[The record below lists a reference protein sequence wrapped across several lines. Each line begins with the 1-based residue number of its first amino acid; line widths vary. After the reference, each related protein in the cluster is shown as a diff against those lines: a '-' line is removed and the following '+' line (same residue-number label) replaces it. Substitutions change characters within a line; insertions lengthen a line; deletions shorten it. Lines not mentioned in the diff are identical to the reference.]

1 MSNLRYYH
9 GTDANF
15 IVTSGQAIQL
25 INEKHSKFEAFSIHF
40 TPERLKELN
49 DLYDQTTT
57 IPSDNVFI
65 DIQAKATSDVRIE
78 HDKCCKFFQHS
89 KFDIEMAFPNDKLVW
104 NQFGFN
110 DYEKARKSPRNMFMF
125 LTDFD
130 TMAVRYR
137 DTLMSNG
144 WADEK
149 FEHVLEHQ
157 SKLKSA
163 MNSQNDRM
171 IERRRA
177 TERRMAILNNLYE
190 KMALYFKA
198 AQIIFE
204 DDEDLLKRFKF
215 PAPSPSSKSNDIE
228 EDILEEETNN

>member
-1 MSNLRYYH
+1 MSKLRYYH

-15 IVTSGQAIQL
+15 IVTSGQSIQL
-25 INEKHSKFEAFSIHF
+25 INEKHSRFEAFSIHF
-40 TPERLKELN
+40 TPEKLQEVN
-49 DLYDQTTT
+49 DLYDQTTS

-65 DIQAKATSDVRIE
+65 DIQAKATSDVKIE
-78 HDKCCKFFQHS
+78 HDKSCKFFQHS

-130 TMAVRYR
+130 TMAVRYK
-137 DTLMSNG
+137 DILMANG
-144 WADEK
+144 WTEEK
-149 FEHVLEHQ
+149 FANVLEHQ
-157 SKLKSA
+157 NNLKTA
-163 MNSQNDRM
+163 MNSQNDSM

-177 TERRMAILNNLYE
+177 TETRMDKLNNLYE
-190 KMALYFKA
+190 KMAVYFKA

-204 DDEDLLKRFKF
+204 EDEDLLKRFRF
-215 PAPSPSSKSNDIE
+215 PAPSPSSKSNDAE
-228 EDILEEETNN
+228 EEVISEETNN

>member
-1 MSNLRYYH
+1 MNKLRYFH

-15 IVTSGQAIQL
+15 IVTSGYSIQE
-25 INEKHSKFEAFSIHF
+25 INDRHSKFEAFSMHF
-40 TPERLKELN
+40 TQEKLQELN
-49 DLYDQTTT
+49 DLHDQTTT

-65 DIQAKATSDVRIE
+65 DIQAKSTNDVKLE

-130 TMAVRYR
+130 MMAIRHK
-137 DTLMSNG
+137 DTLTTNG
-144 WADEK
+144 WTEEK
-149 FEHVLEHQ
+149 FTLVLDYRN
-157 SKLKSA
+157 KLKAA
-163 MNSQNDRM
+163 MDNQNDKM

-177 TERRMAILNNLYE
+177 TESRLDILNALYE
-190 KMALYFKA
+190 KLALYFKA
-198 AQIIFE
+198 AHIIFE
-204 DDEDLLKRFKF
+204 GEDDLLKRFKF
-215 PAPSPSSKSNDIE
+215 PAPNPSAKADDIE

>member
-1 MSNLRYYH
+1 MSKLRYYH

-15 IVTSGQAIQL
+15 IVTSGHSIQL
-25 INEKHSKFEAFSIHF
+25 INENHAKFEAFSIHF
-40 TPERLKELN
+40 TQERLQELN
-49 DLYDQTTT
+49 DLYDRTMAIT
-57 IPSDNVFI
+57 SDNVYI
-65 DIQAKATSDVRIE
+65 DIQAKATSDVKLE

-137 DTLMSNG
+137 DTLMVNG
-144 WADEK
+144 WTEEN
-149 FEHVLEHQ
+149 FQGILEHQ
-157 SKLKSA
+157 NSLKVA
-163 MNSQNDRM
+163 MNAQNDRM

-177 TERRMAILNNLYE
+177 TENRMKELNKLYE
-190 KMALYFKA
+190 NMALYFKA

-204 DDEDLLKRFKF
+204 DDEDLLKRFRF
-215 PAPSPSSKSNDIE
+215 PAPGSATKSNDIE
-228 EDILEEETNN
+228 EEATSEETMD